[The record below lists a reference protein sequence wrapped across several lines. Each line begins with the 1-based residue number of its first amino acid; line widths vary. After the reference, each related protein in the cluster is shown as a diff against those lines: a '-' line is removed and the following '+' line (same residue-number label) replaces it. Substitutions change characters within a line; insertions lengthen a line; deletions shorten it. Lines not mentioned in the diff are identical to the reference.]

1 MVPDSLLGL
10 ISAFFAIVGAA
21 FVDGT
26 ASWQDT
32 INVAFSRF
40 LISLFLLRISE
51 CDAMVFEIAFSAAF
65 PQRGTSGRPPVECTP
80 HHPAGTASLP
90 EGERAA
96 L

>member
-1 MVPDSLLGL
+1 
-10 ISAFFAIVGAA
+10 
-21 FVDGT
+21 
-26 ASWQDT
+26 
-32 INVAFSRF
+32 
-40 LISLFLLRISE
+40 
-51 CDAMVFEIAFSAAF
+51 MVFEIAFSAAF

>member
-40 LISLFLLRISE
+40 LISMWISYFVFPN
-51 CDAMVFEIAFSAAF
+51 AM
-65 PQRGTSGRPPVECTP
+65 RWC
-80 HHPAGTASLP
+80 LK
-90 EGERAA
+90 
-96 L
+96 